1 VGDGEIVF
9 ELKKVEYGSWNN
21 LEANL
26 SKEEQREMRKKILER
41 VQENAKAEQER
52 KHGM

>member
-1 VGDGEIVF
+1 
-9 ELKKVEYGSWNN
+9 VECVSWNN

-26 SKEEQREMRKKILER
+26 SKAEQQHMRKKILER
-41 VQENAKAEQER
+41 VQEKARAEQDR